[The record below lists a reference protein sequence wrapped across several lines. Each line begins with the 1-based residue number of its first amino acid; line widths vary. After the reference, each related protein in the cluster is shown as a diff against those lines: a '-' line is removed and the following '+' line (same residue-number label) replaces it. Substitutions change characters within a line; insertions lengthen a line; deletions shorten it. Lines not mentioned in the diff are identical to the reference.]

1 MKHIFTLALFCLT
14 TFAFGQWSLKPTVG
28 INITDASKDTDTH
41 TSSGKIGWQF
51 GASAVIGR
59 KFYIEPGLFYQQQS
73 LDFTSSIDPSL
84 NIENTMSG
92 IRVPVS
98 IGYHLLGEEST
109 DLNIRIFGGGS
120 GFFISKVDGD
130 IDKDD
135 ISSPQWGVYAGA
147 GVDFWLM
154 FLDLK
159 YQWSVTDITSIT
171 QFDVGQTRTF
181 FANLGFRFRF

>member
-1 MKHIFTLALFCLT
+1 MKHILVLALLCT
-14 TFAFGQWSLKPTVG
+14 ASFAFGQWSLKPTAG

-41 TSSGKIGWQF
+41 VSKGKIGWQF
-51 GASAVIGR
+51 GGTALIGK
-59 KFYIEPGLFYQQQS
+59 KFYVEPGVFYQQQS
-73 LDFTSSIDPSL
+73 VEFTHSTDTEL
-84 NIENTMSG
+84 NIDHKMTG
-92 IRVPVS
+92 IRIPVS
-98 IGYHLLGEEST
+98 VGYHLLGAEST

-120 GFFISKVDGD
+120 GYFITGVDGD
-130 IDKDD
+130 LDKDD
-135 ISSPQWGVYAGA
+135 ITSPQWGVYAGA
-147 GVDFWLM
+147 GVDFWLL